1 MAAARCLFLGPTRRI
16 LSRSRSL
23 SLLGGKNH
31 RPPIVGPESTTWEAT
46 RPEAYNYL
54 GKILNARVYEIVQ
67 ETPLQ
72 KAEILSGLMGNTIL
86 LKREDTHSV
95 HSFKIRGAYNK
106 ISHLTGDQRRRGVV
120 ACSAG
125 NHAQGVAQ
133 SAVALGIDATIV
145 MPTGTPSIKVNA
157 VSKLLSKGTAGSRIV
172 LHGANYDEAQA
183 EAKRI
188 AAEKGS
194 SLIHPFDDPLV
205 IAGQGTIGMEIC
217 KQTTGKPLDAI
228 FVCCG
233 GGGMLAGIAA
243 YVKRVRP
250 STMVIGVEAE
260 EAAGMTESLRAGQP
274 ITLDSVGL
282 FVDGAAVRTVGKE
295 TFRVCSALVDD
306 MVTVSNDEVCAAIKD
321 VFNDTRVIQEP
332 AGALAV
338 AGVKKFIERT
348 GSRDCTFVATT
359 SGSNIDFDRLRFVA
373 ERADSTEGL
382 ISVNLPERPGALR
395 ELYESC
401 IAPRNVTELS
411 YRYNGDS
418 SREASIF
425 VGFQRSALKESH
437 RVVLDQLRSKGYTCH
452 DLQDNELA
460 KSHVRYLCGGRAS
473 ALADEVI
480 YRFEFPERPGAL
492 LQFLT
497 SLRPD
502 WNISL
507 FHYRSC
513 GASDVGEVLVGLQVP
528 EGQRADFVKSLAQV
542 GYKYAHESENVVYN
556 LFLR

>member
-1 MAAARCLFLGPTRRI
+1 
-16 LSRSRSL
+16 
-23 SLLGGKNH
+23 
-31 RPPIVGPESTTWEAT
+31 
-46 RPEAYNYL
+46 
-54 GKILNARVYEIVQ
+54 
-67 ETPLQ
+67 
-72 KAEILSGLMGNTIL
+72 MGNNIL
-86 LKREDTHSV
+86 LKREDVHSV

-106 ISHLTGDQRRRGVV
+106 ISQLPPDALRRGVV

-125 NHAQGVAQ
+125 NHAQGVAL
-133 SAVALGIDATIV
+133 SAVSLGIDATIV
-145 MPTGTPSIKVNA
+145 MPTGTPAIKVNA
-157 VSKLLSKGTAGSRIV
+157 VSKLLARGTPGSRIV

-188 AAEKGS
+188 EAELGL

-217 KQTTGKPLDAI
+217 KQTTGRPLDAI

-250 STMVIGVEAE
+250 SVMVIGVEAE

-274 ITLDSVGL
+274 VTLDSVGL
-282 FVDGAAVRTVGKE
+282 FVDGAAVRTIGKE
-295 TFRVCSALVDD
+295 TFRPPPALVDD
-306 MVTVSNDEVCAAIKD
+306 MVTPPNDEVCAAIKD

-373 ERADSTEGL
+373 ERADSTEAL
-382 ISVNLPERPGALR
+382 ISVLLPETPGALR
-395 ELYESC
+395 LLYESC
-401 IAPRNVTELS
+401 IHPRNVTELS
-411 YRYNGDS
+411 YRHNGD
-418 SREASIF
+418 ASKQGAIF
-425 VGFQRSALKESH
+425 VGFQRSPMKEPH
-437 RVVLDQLRSKGYTCH
+437 RVVVDQLVSRGYSVH
-452 DLQDNELA
+452 DLSNNELA
-460 KSHVRYLCGGRAS
+460 KAHVRYLCGGRAS
-473 ALADEVI
+473 SLPDEVI

-492 LQFLT
+492 LQFLS
-497 SLRPD
+497 SLRPE

-528 EGQRADFVKSLAQV
+528 ESQRPAFIDSLDEI
-542 GYKYAHESENVVYN
+542 GYKYAPETDNVVYN